1 MKAYRCIFTF
11 SNGHT
16 TMSVVAPSA
25 EHALTEAK
33 LTVKE
38 QSIGIE
44 VWDET
49 GLMLQRK
56 NGLAPSDQLDL

>member
-1 MKAYRCIFTF
+1 MKAYRCVFTF

-16 TMSVVAPSA
+16 TMSVVAASA

-33 LTVKE
+33 LTVKD
-38 QSIGIE
+38 QSASIE

-49 GLMLQRK
+49 GLVLQRK
-56 NGLAPSDQLDL
+56 NGLSPHDDVNH

>member
-1 MKAYRCIFTF
+1 
-11 SNGHT
+11 
-16 TMSVVAPSA
+16 MSVVAPSA

-49 GLMLQRK
+49 GLVLQRK